1 MYTQKNS
8 PLYGLIIIN
17 IYCFFKVAIRVLNT
31 VMEKM
36 LPTKLQNLDVDLN
49 LEDIEAELDLKTEF
63 ENKMNAH
70 KGLTNVTSYREKAN
84 QVFLV
89 RQHVRGIQQS
99 QVNLV
104 SAKSVQSSNLI
115 IFRGLNGRGHFRPY

>member
-1 MYTQKNS
+1 
-8 PLYGLIIIN
+8 
-17 IYCFFKVAIRVLNT
+17 
-31 VMEKM
+31 MEKM

-84 QVFLV
+84 QVLLV

-115 IFRGLNGRGHFRPY
+115 IFRGLDGRGHFRPY